1 MRLVLGTLATCASA
15 ILAVFGA
22 PVTAALFLVAALLY
36 ARGRWITALL
46 PLLPSPVTAVI
57 EYPLRIEPLA
67 ARHAAGGPD
76 ALGRRDRAS
85 VWLLHLG
92 MGLAGAPMFP
102 EAASETLRLVV
113 PGPVVRVI
121 RSSFPGGATPVRQA
135 IGRWEEALRK
145 AEDDAVLFRPRRLV
159 IGRTELRHA
168 LALDPVTLSG
178 SAVRDGARWRL
189 EVLAAVPIDY
199 PPKSALPL
207 FSTPAGPVRIH
218 EGLFDALE
226 QRGWLF
232 PYSAEYRW
240 TEWIDD
246 PS

>member
-1 MRLVLGTLATCASA
+1 MRLLLGILAAGGAA

-22 PVTAALFLVAALLY
+22 PVTAALWLVGAALY
-36 ARGRWITALL
+36 GRGRWIVAGL
-46 PLLPSPVTAVI
+46 PLLGSPVTAVI

-67 ARHAAGGPD
+67 ARHATAGPD
-76 ALGRRDRAS
+76 ALSTRDRAS

-92 MGLAGAPMFP
+92 MGLAGAPLFP
-102 EAASETLRLVV
+102 EAASETLRLVA
-113 PGPVVRVI
+113 PGPEVRVI
-121 RSSFPGGATPVRQA
+121 RSSFPSGATPIREGLA
-135 IGRWEEALRK
+135 RWEDALRD
-145 AEDDAVLFRPRRLV
+145 AEEDAVLFRPRRIV

-178 SAVRDGARWRL
+178 SGVRHGDRWQL
-189 EVLAAVPIDY
+189 DVLAAVPIDY

-207 FSTPAGPVRIH
+207 FATPAGPVRIH

-232 PYSAEYRW
+232 PYTAEYRW
-240 TEWIDD
+240 TVWIDD